1 MFRGFQ
7 FEFYKLKKD
16 HLRII
21 FGIFLVALSF
31 FISCMLVSYFVY
43 DDVGYNKGINQYYTK
58 EEIDDANF
66 QLEILNEN
74 LKFLNG
80 EIENNYIIIN
90 KNGEELVIVF
100 VYNDIEELNKTI
112 KYYNRIIELQDR
124 NKTVMYGYSYD
135 EVLYT
140 YFTYQQS
147 RTNLPNYLTNPVR
160 LYLYQDYISIFT
172 IFILIIII
180 YYSFVKDKHF
190 KFDKN
195 YFQKNNIK
203 LFLGKALFSETLILI
218 IYIFFLLLGIVMF
231 NNYETIRIFNGIEY
245 IDKSV
250 ISIYFLRAIEFYI
263 LILSISFLFIFISLI
278 KNRYLYFIICII
290 LNALYSI
297 PVFISTTNGVIINKA
312 FPYIKYIPFVSVI
325 TSDSFYDK
333 SFIIRMIYPLL
344 LILLFIIYLIIKYIN
359 ERKK

>member
-160 LYLYQDYISIFT
+160 LYLYQDY
-172 IFILIIII
+172 
-180 YYSFVKDKHF
+180 
-190 KFDKN
+190 
-195 YFQKNNIK
+195 
-203 LFLGKALFSETLILI
+203 
-218 IYIFFLLLGIVMF
+218 M
-231 NNYETIRIFNGIEY
+231 
-245 IDKSV
+245 
-250 ISIYFLRAIEFYI
+250 LR
-263 LILSISFLFIFISLI
+263 
-278 KNRYLYFIICII
+278 
-290 LNALYSI
+290 
-297 PVFISTTNGVIINKA
+297 
-312 FPYIKYIPFVSVI
+312 
-325 TSDSFYDK
+325 
-333 SFIIRMIYPLL
+333 M
-344 LILLFIIYLIIKYIN
+344 
-359 ERKK
+359 